1 MKLVHV
7 VLRLRG
13 GLTGLEGVRGALL
26 FLSTA
31 AILMRSPDVS
41 TTQRGETYIR
51 AVEEIRRYPSRMCL
65 DEVCSIVAQPVTR

>member
-13 GLTGLEGVRGALL
+13 GLSGLEGVRGALL

-41 TTQRGETYIR
+41 TTQRGETYMM
-51 AVEEIRRYPSRMCL
+51 AV
-65 DEVCSIVAQPVTR
+65 DGDTQVPVKDVRLKCAPLSLS

>member
-13 GLTGLEGVRGALL
+13 GVSGLEGVRGGLL

-41 TTQRGETYIR
+41 ITQRGETY
-51 AVEEIRRYPSRMCL
+51 M
-65 DEVCSIVAQPVTR
+65 IVVDGDTQVPVRDVRLKCAQLSLS

>member
-13 GLTGLEGVRGALL
+13 GLSGLEGVRGGLL

-41 TTQRGETYIR
+41 TTQRSETY
-51 AVEEIRRYPSRMCL
+51 M
-65 DEVCSIVAQPVTR
+65 IVVDGDTQVPVKDVRLKCAQLLLS